1 VIEGTGAFNI
11 AYGRWHREEEEEEE
25 EEEEVEEEVISVWLL
40 YTYISMLITAS

>member
-11 AYGRWHREEEEEEE
+11 AYGRWHREEEEE